1 MESSKHGFIV
11 ISFLI
16 MMTISMTIHGYL
28 CEKIILEMKLLE
40 DLQEVNRQ
48 IQHERNLIEEVYC
61 LIQCDHDEEIMLVVD
76 DFEVNILFYDGFC
89 VVSDSFVRLLIE
101 YDEDEKVLR
110 NVVAEK

>member
-1 MESSKHGFIV
+1 MASYKHGFIV

-16 MMTISMTIHGYL
+16 MLTISMTIHGYL
-28 CEKIILEMKLLE
+28 CEKIMVEMKLLE

-61 LIQCDHDEEIMLVVD
+61 LIQCDHDEEIVIAVD
-76 DFEVNILFYDGFC
+76 DLEVIVQFYQGFC
-89 VVSDSFVRLLIE
+89 VVNDPTMSLLIE

-110 NVVAEK
+110 NVVVEK